1 MNNKQEHKH
10 KAEEEEVV
18 VVVGAGLSGAL
29 ASILFAK
36 RGEKVVA
43 YDSRSDMRLHQIGG
57 GRSINLAMSE
67 RGMKAMK
74 QAGLDDEIKSI
85 SVPMRGRLV
94 HPLGGEVNYQ
104 PYSPNSEQCLHS
116 ISRSLLNIKLMDIA
130 EKHGV
135 NLQFD
140 YKCTGLDFGRDRH
153 QHQHSSSSSSSSDA
167 DDDLVSVTFL
177 NTKNQSTEKIKA
189 KTVIGCDGAYS
200 AIRTHMI
207 KRDRHDYRQFYIEHG
222 YKELHIPPSSPSQII
237 PGNDDSKWRLRK
249 DCLHIWP
256 RKSFMMIAL
265 PNIDGSF
272 TCTLFFPFEGPLSF
286 ESLDTDDKVISF
298 FKEQFPDVYEMM
310 PDLMKDYNTNPTSS
324 LITVQTYP
332 WAEEGKV
339 VLVGDAAHAI
349 VPFYGQGMNAAFEST
364 LFLFDCISRND
375 GQLKK
380 AYKEYQTI
388 RKKDADAI
396 ADLALQNFIEMRDS
410 VADPDFVFNKKV
422 EHALEDKF
430 PGRYTSMYELVS
442 FSTTP
447 YSEAQLRGQI
457 NQKLLAE
464 LTKDADRDIAKIDFS
479 FAEQLITKYYG

>member
-130 EKHGV
+130 EKH
-135 NLQFD
+135 
-140 YKCTGLDFGRDRH
+140 
-153 QHQHSSSSSSSSDA
+153 
-167 DDDLVSVTFL
+167 DLVSVTFL